1 LKEPRVGHEALWKSA
16 SPVTYV
22 TKKTPP
28 TLILHG
34 LADTTVNHDQ
44 ATELAAKLKE
54 LGVEHEI
61 HMIPGIGHTFDF
73 ETWNRKPLP
82 QDLRPI
88 ALAFFD
94 KYLKE
99 GPTTSSAS
107 AGGLQSAC
115 VSQPTTQASE
125 SEKTGG
131 LKSARRTIRWDS
143 DTLRY
148 LCPGGYPRM
157 IRLADGATLLS
168 CEDAERAVVR
178 RSEDGGKTWSEPVEA
193 ARGEHGAA
201 ANPQPLALKSG
212 ATLLFYNDR
221 PKNLQGAYSIS
232 FATSH
237 DGGKSWSRRP
247 EPIYNA
253 DFRWD
258 NGCWEP
264 AAVQQSSG
272 EILLFFANESPYR
285 NSDEQEISITCSQDN
300 GATWSNVKAFS
311 FRKGGR
317 DGMPV
322 PLILQNGDLVVAIED
337 TGGRTTFELQP
348 SIIRANAHD
357 SSVVGGTDPRRYAA
371 VEGLNEKRYAGAPY
385 IVQLT
390 SGDTVLSCQTGK
402 LLDGPAPRPT
412 FFVGDST
419 ASHFGEETLPFE
431 DNRGE
436 WSSMYVREDG
446 TIVALTGARMNGKAG
461 VWAIDGKLIHQSG
474 DTSR

>member
-94 KYLKE
+94 KYLNEPAK
-99 GPTTSSAS
+99 AK
-107 AGGLQSAC
+107 AA
-115 VSQPTTQASE
+115 A
-125 SEKTGG
+125 
-131 LKSARRTIRWDS
+131 TIKWDK

-157 IRLADGATLLS
+157 IRLVDGSTLLS
-168 CEDAERAVVR
+168 CEDAGRAVVR
-178 RSEDGGKTWSEPVEA
+178 RSEDDGTTWSDAIVA
-193 ARGEHGAA
+193 AQNSDYTC
-201 ANPQPLALKSG
+201 ANPQPVQLKSG
-212 ATLLFYNDR
+212 AIALFYNGR
-221 PKNLQGAYSIS
+221 PHNEEQPYTIELTMSR
-232 FATSH
+232 
-237 DGGKSWSRRP
+237 DGGRSWTPRSR
-247 EPIYNA
+247 PIYRA
-253 DFRWD
+253 GITKLS
-258 NGCWEP
+258 GCYEP
-264 AAVQQSSG
+264 AAVQLASG
-272 EILLFFANESPYR
+272 EILLFFANESPYAKTG
-285 NSDEQEISITCSQDN
+285 EQEITLMRSSDECE
-300 GATWSNVKAFS
+300 TWSAPSCFS
-311 FRKGGR
+311 LRRGGR

-322 PLILQNGDLVVAIED
+322 PLVLKNGSLVVAIED
-337 TGGRTTFELQP
+337 SGRYQSHKLQP
-348 SIIRANAHD
+348 TILWLDPNNKTPIGSDDNRRWEAI
-357 SSVVGGTDPRRYAA
+357 SS
-371 VEGLNEKRYAGAPY
+371 LNDATYAGAPF
-385 IVQLT
+385 IAQFST
-390 SGDTVLSCQTGK
+390 GETVLSFQCIAERSRDPEEMIVCMGSSQAT
-402 LLDGPAPRPT
+402 AFEENRYRPFSFYAT
-412 FFVGDST
+412 RVVEQRWNSLFVKSD
-419 ASHFGEETLPFE
+419 
-431 DNRGE
+431 D
-436 WSSMYVREDG
+436 
-446 TIVALTGARMNGKAG
+446 TIVALTGAKQYFQRAG